1 MSHACA
7 TLQYT
12 MQQKLSNQ
20 TGYYVDHDFCTIFRV
35 LLLKNGTVLLAK
47 ISTLIGLSYK
57 VKVTVTFGF
66 ALVPTYLDF

>member
-35 LLLKNGTVLLAK
+35 LLLKNGTV
-47 ISTLIGLSYK
+47 
-57 VKVTVTFGF
+57 V
-66 ALVPTYLDF
+66 